1 MLAIIGIAIIGITI
15 IGIAIIG
22 IAIIGIAII
31 IGGIITGI
39 TIITTIGTIGTG
51 IITDTI
57 IGRTSAPGNQPWTW
71 RDLQGLATIAGRLPR
86 PVARTAFDRTPA
98 EWAQR

>member
-1 MLAIIGIAIIGITI
+1 MLAI

-39 TIITTIGTIGTG
+39 TIITTAGTTTIGTIGTG